1 MLKKIK
7 GNSGKFKVTQENFW
21 SLREDFLTQK
31 VATRLKK
38 ISNGKIILKTN
49 YLTNENL
56 YLL

>member
-21 SLREDFLTQK
+21 SLRKDFLTQK
-31 VATRLKK
+31 VAIRVKK
-38 ISNGKIILKTN
+38 ISNEKTILKTN
-49 YLTNENL
+49 YSTNENL